1 MQQIRDEFVVA
12 LEIQIADVKKNHTIA
27 RFDALAQ
34 NLNGLAV
41 PFEQRPKIF
50 GHLRPLHHLTER
62 VVRQVRNDSRRQSI
76 FRRSFDDQGE
86 LRRRL
91 GKFHSRLGRR
101 ILRSID
107 DVAPPN
113 QICER
118 RGIETELFLRNRRN
132 QLGARLVVRFVKHVL
147 GGSLAEMFRIRG
159 CQERALMV
167 VEPPRH
173 LRRIRILEV
182 HDDVFI
188 AIEEVVFPRL
198 SGAVGHAREAKFRV
212 LVKLF
217 PVEAVKKSGGSRAIE
232 AAIVETEPDLG
243 HDWAFAPS
251 LSQSQTAGGTKP
263 SKMYACTTIVKKKYR
278 QRQLTWRRLDRVSQ
292 FTVSVRAGVLWQN
305 AVVLQRLTERKEW
318 KFFGVLP
325 KADPGL
331 AAAWWTALLLRGIL
345 PAAFA
350 IAMGVLV
357 GAVQR
362 GDALAGP
369 LAFADAIF
377 VLLQVL
383 SPIHQAVS
391 ANLGDRTAAWLYDR
405 LTEACVHP
413 PGMGHLEDPTLT
425 SDLTVARDFDLGMTG
440 PPLSISLDFIASG
453 MAEMIGGVACAVILA
468 RYAWWAPIVLAGAW
482 LATHWL
488 LRESAI
494 WRDRNTEE
502 VRGAQRDADYA
513 YRLAVD
519 PPAGK
524 ELRLFGLAAWTI
536 DRFIA
541 RRTRLHELQYAATRL
556 RERPVIWSLLLVVSA
571 NVLVFWLLASAAA
584 HGRIS
589 LGEAV
594 VYVQSAVGVSMIA
607 FGGFSWALDGAAA
620 PVAAVLRLEP
630 AMRPAGALRSGDR
643 PAGITPPTREIRLR
657 DVTFA
662 YPAGT
667 PVLEHFDLTIPA
679 GSSLAIVGQN
689 GAGKTTIAKLLCR
702 LYDPQAGAIEI
713 DGVDLRELDL
723 ASWRA
728 RVAAV
733 FQDFIRLELPLRDNV
748 APAGAPDDVVRAA
761 LESAGATNLAALDTV
776 LARGY
781 SGGTDLSGGQWQRV
795 ALARALAAVKLGAG
809 VVLLDEPTAQL
820 DVRGEAEIFDRLLA
834 ATRHCTTI
842 LISHRFSTVRHA
854 DRICVLEHGR
864 VIEFGTHDEL
874 MALAGRYRTMFDLQA
889 QRFKVPDEE
898 LGTTYDVLT

>member
-1 MQQIRDEFVVA
+1 VRGD
-12 LEIQIADVKKNHTIA
+12 
-27 RFDALAQ
+27 
-34 NLNGLAV
+34 
-41 PFEQRPKIF
+41 
-50 GHLRPLHHLTER
+50 HL
-62 VVRQVRNDSRRQSI
+62 QS
-76 FRRSFDDQGE
+76 
-86 LRRRL
+86 
-91 GKFHSRLGRR
+91 LGR
-101 ILRSID
+101 
-107 DVAPPN
+107 AW
-113 QICER
+113 
-118 RGIETELFLRNRRN
+118 
-132 QLGARLVVRFVKHVL
+132 A
-147 GGSLAEMFRIRG
+147 AE
-159 CQERALMV
+159 
-167 VEPPRH
+167 P
-173 LRRIRILEV
+173 
-182 HDDVFI
+182 
-188 AIEEVVFPRL
+188 
-198 SGAVGHAREAKFRV
+198 
-212 LVKLF
+212 
-217 PVEAVKKSGGSRAIE
+217 
-232 AAIVETEPDLG
+232 
-243 HDWAFAPS
+243 
-251 LSQSQTAGGTKP
+251 
-263 SKMYACTTIVKKKYR
+263 
-278 QRQLTWRRLDRVSQ
+278 
-292 FTVSVRAGVLWQN
+292 VRAPVLWEN
-305 AVVLQRLTERKEW
+305 AVVLQLLTERKEW

-331 AAAWWTALLLRGIL
+331 AAAWWAALLLRGIL

-357 GAVQR
+357 GAVER
-362 GDALAGP
+362 RKPLAGP
-369 LAFADAIF
+369 LAFAGAIF

-383 SPIHQAVS
+383 SPIHQVVS

-405 LTEACVHP
+405 LTEACVRP
-413 PGMGHLEDPTLT
+413 PGIRHLEDPTLT

-440 PPLSISLDFIASG
+440 PPLSMSMDFIATG
-453 MAEMIGGVACAVILA
+453 MVEMIGGVASAGILA
-468 RYAWWAPIVLAGAW
+468 RYAWWAPTVLAGAW

-519 PPAGK
+519 PPASK
-524 ELRLFGLAAWTI
+524 ELRLFGLAGWTI

-556 RERPVIWSLLLVVSA
+556 RERPVIWSVLLVVSA
-571 NVLVFWLLASAAA
+571 NVVVFWLLASAAA
-584 HGRIS
+584 DGRIS
-589 LGEAV
+589 LGEVV

-630 AMRPAGALRSGDR
+630 AMRPAGGLRSGDR
-643 PAGITPPTREIRLR
+643 LADATPVREIRLR

-662 YPAGT
+662 YPAGAST
-667 PVLEHFDLTIPA
+667 PLSAGAPVLEHFDLTIPA

-702 LYDPQAGAIEI
+702 LYDPQSGAIEI
-713 DGVDLRELDL
+713 DGVDIRELDL
-723 ASWRA
+723 ASWRS
-728 RVAAV
+728 RVTAV
-733 FQDFIRLELPLRDNV
+733 FQDFMRLELPLRDNV

-781 SGGTDLSGGQWQRV
+781 DGGTDLSGGQWQRI
-795 ALARALAAVKLGAG
+795 ALARALAAVTLGAG

-864 VIEFGTHDEL
+864 VIELGTHDQL

-889 QRFKVPDEE
+889 QRFNVPDDEE
-898 LGTTYDVLT
+898 GTTYDVLS